1 VIGNMKE
8 DLFRLKVACLFHDPP
23 IKPLASWKLKKGH
36 EEVAKEIIE
45 NLNKKL
51 PNSVQLNSYI
61 MKSNIIEHADWVAAS
76 SDRFIISEL
85 YSGNVDKIIAINIL
99 NMNGK
104 DLNET
109 YSKLPN
115 NWYEEFK
122 KSFPTNLFE
131 DINIEE
137 LVNNNQLHIIYHII
151 WRFLIEATVRSL
163 NNLKDFALLPA
174 DTRVPYYTIYDH
186 LYTSS
191 GFLVSL
197 KDDQNIGRVGIIHW
211 EAIGT
216 QSFIQES
223 RAFRDLWASSFLI
236 SLMNTVIIIKLAKEH
251 GFDSILNPNMLYN
264 PLIDLYLY
272 AHTKDER
279 LNISY
284 EELRNPITP
293 DKGFAI
299 VPYTKV
305 EDFVKEI
312 PKWFNELWKIIAKT
326 VKEHIE
332 NELKDSQADI
342 FKDSLKEYL
351 CINEDIGLEKF
362 IKPILSWKDIWEK
375 VGYDIPINFIC
386 VGEKLELKQ
395 DSLHSKL
402 NELKK
407 YLLDLYNENELDEL
421 LKELKVL
428 REIAKNKGYH
438 DEFQFFEFPL
448 IIEILKKKKKLRAE
462 LPRIDAPKWILK
474 SDIYIKDR
482 KLVCS
487 ICYKRPAIIFGNT
500 SVTVTRLKL
509 YEIKEDE
516 RLCPICLTKRLL
528 ARQDLF
534 TKILSK
540 VYEYADNSINYKD
553 YESVINDLKDK
564 YEKVLLEKLNIP
576 RNILTV
582 PSLDTISTLTFR
594 SSLIKYTPY
603 EIEKIINKI
612 KEIELNNN
620 KLFKDMPHP
629 EWFKDYKDK
638 LENMRILLVGGEY
651 FLVDE
656 LEKIYRN
663 NTNMKSKIKELE
675 DIFKE
680 ITEDIKK
687 LEYIKIKD
695 REIVATKPG
704 KYVTL
709 IKADGDNMGKLFT
722 LTDKYRKQIKD
733 ILPKE
738 LNEYLRKDEEE
749 IIIYDKRYTIKDIK
763 SYRYIPTPSFYAY
776 ISRTLSSIARNIT
789 KIAND
794 YATVIVYAGGDDI
807 LAIAPVELSLLFA
820 NQARKVFSLEWIDLD
835 NYNIII
841 QGLTDKSTQS
851 FAIRYFHVF
860 SPLFKEL
867 ANSNDGLE
875 LAKCIEGKNGLII
888 TYNPRSGNKLQ
899 ATLKWKDDIIR
910 RIFNISSI
918 TLKYKRII
926 QDNDMKLLSVNRSLS
941 DRVFRDIITIANNYY
956 SNNIISAISQR
967 EFKRHTSN
975 NSNLLQTIECN
986 IDNIAQEI
994 KVNNEDKHAILEL
1007 IKGVL
1012 AFTSSLDSMPLV
1024 LGDRL

>member
-1 VIGNMKE
+1 MEK
-8 DLFRLKVACLFHDPP
+8 DLFTLKVACLFHDPP

-36 EEVAKEIIE
+36 EEVTKEIIE
-45 NLNKKL
+45 NLNEKL
-51 PNSVQLNSYI
+51 PNSIQLNSYI
-61 MKSNIIEHADWVAAS
+61 MKSDIIKHADWVAAS
-76 SDRFIISEL
+76 SDRLIISEL
-85 YSGNVDKIIAINIL
+85 YSGNVNKIIAINIL
-99 NMNGK
+99 NMNVK
-104 DLNET
+104 DFNET
-109 YSKLPN
+109 YSKLPH
-115 NWYEEFK
+115 NWYNDFK
-122 KSFPTNLFE
+122 NNFPTNIFGN
-131 DINIEE
+131 INIEE

-151 WRFLIEATVRSL
+151 WRFLIEATVKSL

-197 KDDQNIGRVGIIHW
+197 KDDQKIGRVGIIHW
-211 EAIGT
+211 EATGT

-236 SLMNTVIIIKLAKEH
+236 SLMNTAIIIKLAKEH

-279 LNISY
+279 LNIRY

-299 VPYTKV
+299 VPYAKV
-305 EDFVKEI
+305 ENFVKEI
-312 PKWFNELWKIIAKT
+312 PKWFNELWKIIAET
-326 VKEHIE
+326 VKECIE

-351 CINEDIGLEKF
+351 CINEDIELEKY

-375 VGYDIPINFIC
+375 VGYEIPINFIC

-395 DSLHSKL
+395 DYLHSKL

-407 YLLDLYNENELDEL
+407 YLLDLYSENELDEL
-421 LKELKVL
+421 LKEFKVL
-428 REIAKNKGYH
+428 REIAKSKGYH
-438 DEFQFFEFPL
+438 DGFQFFEFPL
-448 IIEILKKKKKLRAE
+448 IIEVLKKKRKLRAE
-462 LPRIDAPKWILK
+462 LPRIDASEWILK
-474 SDIYIKDR
+474 SKIYIKDR

-487 ICYKRPAIIFGNT
+487 VCYKRPAIIFGNT
-500 SVTVTRLKL
+500 SVTSRKL

-534 TKILSK
+534 KKILSK

-553 YESVINDLKDK
+553 YEG
-564 YEKVLLEKLNIP
+564 KLNIP
-576 RNILTV
+576 RLTV

-594 SSLIKYTPY
+594 SSLIKYAPY

-612 KEIELNNN
+612 KEIEPNDN
-620 KLFKDMPHP
+620 KLFKDMPYP

-638 LENMRILLVGGEY
+638 LEDKSILLVGGEY
-651 FLVDE
+651 FLIDE
-656 LEKIYRN
+656 LEKIYPN
-663 NTNMKSKIKELE
+663 NPKIKELE
-675 DIFKE
+675 NIFKE
-680 ITEDIKK
+680 ITENLKK
-687 LEYIKIKD
+687 LEYDKIKD
-695 REIVATKPG
+695 KDIVATKPG

-722 LTDKYRKQIKD
+722 LTDKYKKQIKD

-738 LNEYLRKDEEE
+738 LNEYLRKDDKE
-749 IIIYDKRYTIKDIK
+749 IIIYDKGYTIKDIK

-776 ISRTLSSIARNIT
+776 ISRALSSIARNIT
-789 KIAND
+789 RIAND

-820 NQARKVFSLEWIDLD
+820 NKARKVFSLEWIDLD
-835 NYNIII
+835 DYNIII

-867 ANSNDGLE
+867 ANSSNDLE
-875 LAKCIEGKNGLII
+875 LAKCIEDKNGLII

-910 RIFNISSI
+910 RIFNLSSI
-918 TLKYKRII
+918 TLKYKMII
-926 QDNDMKLLSVNRSLS
+926 QDHDMKLLSVSRSLS
-941 DRVFRDIITIANNYY
+941 DRAFRDIITIANNNY

>member
-1 VIGNMKE
+1 MEK
-8 DLFRLKVACLFHDPP
+8 DLFTLKVACLFHDPP

-61 MKSNIIEHADWVAAS
+61 MNSDIIKHADWVAAS
-76 SDRFIISEL
+76 SDRLIIPEL
-85 YSGNVDKIIAINIL
+85 YSDKVKVDKIIAINIL

-122 KSFPTNLFE
+122 KSFPTNLFGN
-131 DINIEE
+131 INIEK
-137 LVNNNQLHIIYHII
+137 LVNNNQLYIIYHII

-163 NNLKDFALLPA
+163 NNLKVFALLPA

-299 VPYTKV
+299 VPYAKV
-305 EDFVKEI
+305 EYFVKEI
-312 PKWFNELWKIIAKT
+312 PKWFNELWKVIAET
-326 VKEHIE
+326 VKEYIE
-332 NELKDSQADI
+332 NELKDDQVI
-342 FKDSLKEYL
+342 E
-351 CINEDIGLEKF
+351 LENYT
-362 IKPILSWKDIWEK
+362 KPILSWKDIWEK
-375 VGYDIPINFIC
+375 VGYEIPINFIC

-407 YLLDLYNENELDEL
+407 YLLDIHSENELDEL

-428 REIAKNKGYH
+428 REIAKSKGYH

-448 IIEILKKKKKLRAE
+448 IIEVLKKKRKLRAE
-462 LPRIDAPKWILK
+462 LPRIDAPEWILK

-482 KLVCS
+482 ELVCS
-487 ICYKRPAIIFGNT
+487 VCYKRPAIIFGNT
-500 SVTVTRLKL
+500 LIVTTLKL

-553 YESVINDLKDK
+553 YENIIRNLKDI
-564 YEKVLLEKLNIP
+564 YEEVILRKLRNIP

-594 SSLIKYTPY
+594 SSLIKYTPPA
-603 EIEKIINKI
+603 IEKIINKI
-612 KEIELNNN
+612 KEIESNDLR
-620 KLFKDMPHP
+620 LFKDMPYP

-638 LENMRILLVGGEY
+638 LEDKSILLVGGEY

-656 LEKIYRN
+656 LEKIYHN
-663 NTNMKSKIKELE
+663 DPNIKYKIKEVE

-687 LEYIKIKD
+687 LEYDKIKDKD

-722 LTDKYRKQIKD
+722 LTDKYKKQIKD

-738 LNEYLRKDEEE
+738 LNEYLRKDDEE

-776 ISRTLSSIARNIT
+776 ISRALSSIARNIT
-789 KIAND
+789 RIAND
-794 YATVIVYAGGDDI
+794 YATIIVYAGGDDI

-820 NQARKVFSLEWIDLD
+820 NEARKVFSLEWIDLD

-867 ANSNDGLE
+867 ANSNDDLE

-899 ATLKWKDDIIR
+899 ATLKWEDYIIR
-910 RIFNISSI
+910 RIFNLSSI

-941 DRVFRDIITIANNYY
+941 DRAFRAIITIANNYY
-956 SNNIISAISQR
+956 SNNIISAISKR

-975 NSNLLQTIECN
+975 NSNLLQVIECN
-986 IDNIAQEI
+986 IDNITQEI